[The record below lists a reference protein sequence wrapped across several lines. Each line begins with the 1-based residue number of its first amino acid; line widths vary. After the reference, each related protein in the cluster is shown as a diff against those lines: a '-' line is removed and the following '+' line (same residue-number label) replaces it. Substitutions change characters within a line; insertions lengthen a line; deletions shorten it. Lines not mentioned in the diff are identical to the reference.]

1 MTGGNRAEQTMLN
14 QEVRFTELYRRYGRE
29 LHAYCARRSPGSQA
43 ADAVAETFL
52 VAWRKIDQV
61 PNGEAALPW
70 LYGVAFRVLSHQWR
84 RSARSGR
91 LLEKLQG
98 LAEVETPTPDLVL
111 VRRTEGQ
118 TVMKAAAR
126 LRPIDQEI
134 LRLTLWE
141 ELSHADAAIVLGLEP
156 GAVKQRAFRARRNL
170 ANEYLKLTKDN
181 LPPAALKGG
190 GS

>member
-1 MTGGNRAEQTMLN
+1 MSEE
-14 QEVRFTELYRRYGRE
+14 EVRFSELYRRYGRKV
-29 LHAYCARRSPGSQA
+29 HAYCARRSPGSQA

-61 PNGEAALPW
+61 PEGESALPW

-84 RSARSGR
+84 HSARSRR

-111 VRRTEGQ
+111 VQRTESQ
-118 TVMKAAAR
+118 IVIKAASR

-141 ELSHADAAIVLGLEP
+141 ELSHADVALVLGLEP
-156 GAVKQRAFRARRNL
+156 GAVKQRAFAPDATSPTNTR
-170 ANEYLKLTKDN
+170 
-181 LPPAALKGG
+181 
-190 GS
+190 S